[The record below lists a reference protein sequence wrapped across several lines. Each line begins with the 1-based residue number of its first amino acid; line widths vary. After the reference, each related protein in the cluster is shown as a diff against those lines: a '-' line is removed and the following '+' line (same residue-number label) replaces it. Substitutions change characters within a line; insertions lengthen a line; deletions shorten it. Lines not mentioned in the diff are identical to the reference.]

1 MKKNIIAILITCL
14 LLCGCRNAD
23 GKLEETGTGETTA
36 PIDNFLSTE
45 VIWQDNS
52 KDLYSAA
59 GMPVSLAFE
68 NPKNAISGGN
78 SMAALGSLH
87 AAALKKHFYIDGDTV
102 NCWDE
107 MVYIASDGEKKTV
120 RITEGY
126 EKQVNGIGSVWGN
139 EHYVVFCEEAAKD
152 APQGF
157 KYLIREL
164 DEDMQEIGTI
174 EPGFLEEDYVT
185 PISLLMDKDGNVHL
199 IYSKKGEVEYTYS
212 YHYCIV
218 SGAGELLWQ
227 IDLDNEEAVSL
238 ISPGDGQAAL
248 QKGKE
253 IIQIDS
259 KTGEE
264 TRLNN
269 MENLG
274 SCFTYWDEANIL
286 YADKE
291 GVYLRNEL
299 DGTTKTLYLWKNHG
313 IRAAKAE
320 AVLRSGDEG
329 ISVLYSDSKGY
340 AFVHLEPTVEEVEVK
355 NITLAVDSWNKSA
368 YSMAVADFNRKY
380 PAYHIS
386 LTEYDYND
394 QKLLTEM
401 TAGNGPVIID
411 TALVD
416 FEDMTEYWEPLDDV
430 FDQMGMTEELLP
442 EVIDMGKVNGS
453 LYGIAT
459 NFCIRT
465 VITAM
470 ESPKGWNYEEFINC
484 IEEKKDSLKS
494 IFNGNSMD
502 DGTAFVIK
510 YFMHGLNDNYCIDA
524 GSGTT
529 RFDTEDFRR
538 IIRWGKQYQGTNG
551 GYEDLLDG
559 TMLCFDAEIRKPQ
572 DIPYLR
578 VLMGDDV
585 NYIGYPCEDG
595 QGHYLAASSMLAVR
609 DNATEEEKRI
619 AHSFIKLM
627 LSYEQQIDAAE
638 SDDFNMSVR
647 KDVLEY
653 QLENI
658 STDTSCHIFG
668 LPNVILEEEQFDYD
682 KDRKT
687 LFELIEK
694 AKPYSSLPVEMQE
707 VIVEELVSYFY
718 EQMDEDKIISNLK
731 GRVELYLGERMAQ

>member
-1 MKKNIIAILITCL
+1 MKKNIIVIFIICL
-14 LLCGCRNAD
+14 FLCGCHNAD
-23 GKLEETGTGETTA
+23 GKSEETNTGETTA
-36 PIDNFLSTE
+36 PIDNFLSPE

-52 KDLYSAA
+52 KDLYSAVQ
-59 GMPVSLAFE
+59 MPASLAFE
-68 NPKNAISGGN
+68 NPENAISGGI

-102 NCWDE
+102 TCWDE
-107 MVYIASDGEKKTV
+107 MVYIDSNGDIKSI
-120 RITEGY
+120 RISEGY
-126 EKQVNGIGSVWGN
+126 EKQVTGIGNVWGN
-139 EHYVVFCEEAAKD
+139 EHYVAFCEESAQNT
-152 APQGF
+152 PHGF

-174 EPGFLEEDYVT
+174 ELGFLAEDYVT
-185 PISLLMDKDGNVHL
+185 PISLLKDKDGNVHL
-199 IYSKKGEVEYTYS
+199 IYSKKGEIEYAYS
-212 YHYCIV
+212 CHYCIV
-218 SGAGELLWQ
+218 SMAGEMLQ
-227 IDLDNEEAVSL
+227 KRDLDNEEAASL
-238 ISPGDGQAAL
+238 ISLGDGRAAL
-248 QKGKE
+248 RKDKE
-253 IIQIDS
+253 ILLIDS

-269 MENLG
+269 MENPG
-274 SCFTYWDEANIL
+274 GCFTRWDEDNIL
-286 YADKE
+286 YANKD

-299 DGTTKTLYLWKNHG
+299 DGNTETLYLWKNHG
-313 IRAAKAE
+313 IRAAEAE
-320 AVLRSGDEG
+320 SVLKSGDEG

-340 AFVHLEPTVEEVEVK
+340 AFVHLEPTEEEVEVK
-355 NITLAVDSWNKSA
+355 NITLAVDSGNKDA

-380 PAYHIS
+380 PAYHID

-416 FEDMTEYWEPLDDV
+416 FEDMTGYWEPLDEV
-430 FDQMGMTEELLP
+430 FAQMGMTEELLP
-442 EVIDMGKVNGS
+442 EVIDMGKVNGRF
-453 LYGIAT
+453 YGIAT

-484 IEEKKDSLKS
+484 IEEKEDSLKS

-502 DGTAFVIK
+502 DGTAFVLK

-524 GSGTT
+524 GNGTT
-529 RFDTEDFRR
+529 RFDTEAFRR

-551 GYEDLLDG
+551 EYENLLDG
-559 TMLCFDAEIRKPQ
+559 TMLCLDVEISKPE

-585 NYIGYPCEDG
+585 NYIGYPCGDG
-595 QGHYLAASSMLAVR
+595 RGHYLAASSMLAVR
-609 DNATEEEKRI
+609 GNASEEEKRI

-627 LSYEQQIDAAE
+627 LSYEQQMDAAE

-653 QLENI
+653 QMENI
-658 STDTSCHIFG
+658 STDTSCHIIG
-668 LPNVILEEEQFDYD
+668 LPVVRLEEEQLDYD
-682 KDRKT
+682 KDRKA
-687 LFELIEK
+687 LFDLIEK
-694 AKPYSSLPVEMQE
+694 SKPDSSLPVELKE
-707 VIVEELVSYFY
+707 VIVEELVAYFND
-718 EQMDEDKIISNLK
+718 QMDEDKIISNLK
-731 GRVELYLGERMAQ
+731 GRVELYLGERMSH